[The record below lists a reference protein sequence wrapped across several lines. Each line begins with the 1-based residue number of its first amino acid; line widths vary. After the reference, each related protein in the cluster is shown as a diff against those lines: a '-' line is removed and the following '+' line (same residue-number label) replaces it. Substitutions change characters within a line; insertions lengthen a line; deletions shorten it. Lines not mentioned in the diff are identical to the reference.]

1 MEKQK
6 LAKLAKGRGSAWKSK
21 QKQLEVTAEVL
32 QKVSGS

>member
-21 QKQLEVTAEVL
+21 RKLVEMLAEAL